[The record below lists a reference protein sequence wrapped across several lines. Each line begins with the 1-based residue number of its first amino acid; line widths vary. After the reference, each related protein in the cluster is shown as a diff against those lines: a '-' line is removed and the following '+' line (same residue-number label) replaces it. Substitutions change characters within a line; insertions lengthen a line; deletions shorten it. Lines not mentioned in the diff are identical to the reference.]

1 MCGSEL
7 TPRKPLIL
15 VPRDNASSSIQRM
28 LTGVDYSAG
37 VLGFTELLYLSV
49 HRYIERQTTL

>member
-7 TPRKPLIL
+7 TSRKPLIL

-28 LTGVDYSAG
+28 LMRVDYSAG
-37 VLGFTELLYLSV
+37 VLGFTELLHLYI
-49 HRYIERQTTL
+49 HRYIER